1 MTATASPLTV
11 LAPVTGTVVD
21 VSEVDDPV
29 FSAGLVGPGL
39 AVEPDD
45 AQGSVAVAPI
55 TGTVVKLHPHAF
67 VVQHDDGRAVLVH
80 LGIDT
85 VQLDGEGFTTHVA
98 QGDHVDRGTVLVSW
112 DPAAVR
118 AGGRSAVCPVVA
130 LEAAPDDVTPRA
142 ATGAWAARGE
152 ELLTW
157 G

>member
-1 MTATASPLTV
+1 MTALTV

-39 AVEPDD
+39 AIEPD
-45 AQGSVAVAPI
+45 GVRGGEAVAPI

-67 VVQHDDGRAVLVH
+67 VLQHDDGRAVLVH

-85 VQLDGEGFTTHVA
+85 VKLGGEGFTTHA
-98 QGDHVDRGTVLVSW
+98 SEGDVVRRGTVLVTW

-118 AGGRSAVCPVVA
+118 DGGKSAVCPVVA
-130 LEAAPDDVTPRA
+130 LEATPDAVDRLAQVGT
-142 ATGAWAARGE
+142 TIEHGE
-152 ELLTW
+152 DLLTW